1 MDIHGGQRQNRTQF
15 CGVGK
20 TVSKALKEIPMKT
33 NHLLMAITFTSVV
46 MLGTSVYAQQDVDP
60 TWYNPWDA
68 PAKVTTQS
76 QPLQFTNHSNQFRAA
91 SALSRLQPEKPG
103 GKNPLAGKQVQPHP
117 VRSTLSGKAAMRKK
131 EGLEADSRRR
141 QGKRAAQVASGS
153 YPESIEE

>member
-1 MDIHGGQRQNRTQF
+1 
-15 CGVGK
+15 
-20 TVSKALKEIPMKT
+20 
-33 NHLLMAITFTSVV
+33 
-46 MLGTSVYAQQDVDP
+46 
-60 TWYNPWDA
+60 
-68 PAKVTTQS
+68 
-76 QPLQFTNHSNQFRAA
+76 LQFTNHSNQFRAA